1 MAYLQS
7 ESQRIRI
14 IPVAEQRNLPLAV
27 IQWMLEKKKTPEV
40 ARLEWGTYC
49 YHLISV
55 GERPNPG
62 YELEVVEI
70 GEERDEGAV
79 ITVRERWPLADR
91 VYLQVVSYPSVLAE
105 ILGSVRVWLL
115 QNGQRLPFE

>member
-1 MAYLQS
+1 M
-7 ESQRIRI
+7 
-14 IPVAEQRNLPLAV
+14 
-27 IQWMLEKKKTPEV
+27 
-40 ARLEWGTYC
+40 
-49 YHLISV
+49 ISV

-70 GEERDEGAV
+70 GEERDEGAE

-91 VYLQVVSYPSVLAE
+91 VYPQVVSYPSVLAE